1 MTGMEKVL
9 HSSYAVPTDI
19 GGLDAE
25 QRLLCASLRQATEPF
40 AQDAFPTDGYAYEMT
55 MENAHDLLLERP
67 TSLSMAAYHVLL
79 RLGQDTLS
87 PC

>member
-1 MTGMEKVL
+1 MTGMDKVP
-9 HSSYAVPTDI
+9 HSSYAAPTDI
-19 GGLDAE
+19 GGMDAE

-40 AQDAFPTDGYAYEMT
+40 AQDDFPTDGYVYEMT

-67 TSLSMAAYHVLL
+67 TSISMAAYHVLL
-79 RLGQDTLS
+79 RLGRYRLP